1 MLKLKQ
7 VSVFMW
13 PLYPG
18 SHVNSAGYAFS
29 PAAAIGLGHGSVPD
43 LWDEDAE
50 LYLAARG
57 HLSTVAW
64 VLPMTKLE
72 PLTVSP

>member
-7 VSVFMW
+7 VSVFMR

-18 SHVNSAGYAFS
+18 SQVNRAGYAFS

-43 LWDEDAE
+43 LGDGDVE
-50 LYLAARG
+50 LCLPAHG
-57 HLSTVAW
+57 HLSTIA
-64 VLPMTKLE
+64 
-72 PLTVSP
+72 